1 MINNNRQALEILT
14 WYRDAG
20 VDEAVSDHSS
30 DFFAKNEASA
40 ATAKAMKA
48 TPPAKAPLGRKPS
61 VPARAPQASSVLEA
75 GETANDA
82 RSLARSAAT
91 LDDLKAALEQFDG
104 CGLKATA
111 TNLVFGDGAADARIM
126 FIGEAPGRDEDIQG
140 LPFVGRSGQLLDR
153 MLAAIGLTRQHAYI
167 ANVIPWR
174 PPGNRTP
181 TPHETA
187 VCRPFINRQIEL
199 VCPEV
204 IVFLGGV
211 AAKEMLDT
219 TTGIMRLR
227 GKWTKFKGSEAEYP
241 ALPTLHPAYLLRQ
254 PAQKRL
260 AWSDFLMIRHFL
272 DGKKTEFEEKK

>member
-1 MINNNRQALEILT
+1 MIYNNRQALEILP
-14 WYRDAG
+14 WYHEAG
-20 VDEAVSDHSS
+20 VDEAVSDHST
-30 DFFAKNEASA
+30 DFFAKNETSA
-40 ATAKAMKA
+40 ATAKAVKA
-48 TPPAKAPLGRKPS
+48 TPPATPPAKPPLGHRS
-61 VPARAPQASSVLEA
+61 SAPARIPQASSVLDA

-82 RSLARSAAT
+82 RSLAQSAKT
-91 LDDLKAALEQFDG
+91 LEDLKAALQQFDG

-111 TNLVFGDGAADARIM
+111 TNLVFGDGAVDARIM
-126 FIGEAPGRDEDIQG
+126 FIGEAPGSDEDIQG
-140 LPFVGRSGQLLDR
+140 VPFVGRSGQLLDR
-153 MLAAIGLTRQHAYI
+153 MLAAIGLNRQNAYI

-187 VCRPFINRQIEL
+187 VCRPFIDRQIEL
-199 VCPEV
+199 VSPEV

-219 TTGIMRLR
+219 ATGILRLR
-227 GKWTKFKGSEAEYP
+227 GKWTSFKGKDAEYP

-260 AWSDFLMIRHFL
+260 AWSDFILIRQFL
-272 DGKKTEFEEKK
+272 DGKK

>member
-14 WYRDAG
+14 WYHDAG
-20 VDEAVSDHSS
+20 VDEAVSDYST
-30 DFFAKNEASA
+30 DFFAKNETSA
-40 ATAKAMKA
+40 ATAKVVKA
-48 TPPAKAPLGRKPS
+48 TPPAKPSLGHKPS
-61 VPARAPQASSVLEA
+61 APARAPQASSVLEA
-75 GETANDA
+75 GETANEA
-82 RSLARSAAT
+82 RLLAQSAKT
-91 LDDLKAALEQFDG
+91 LEDLKTALEQFDG

-126 FIGEAPGRDEDIQG
+126 FIGEAPGSDEDIQG

-153 MLAAIGLTRQHAYI
+153 MLVAIGLDRQNAYI
-167 ANVIPWR
+167 TNVIPWR

-187 VCRPFINRQIEL
+187 VCRPFIDRQIEL
-199 VCPEV
+199 VSPEV

-219 TTGIMRLR
+219 ATGILRLR
-227 GKWTKFKGSEAEYP
+227 GKWTNFKGKDTEYP

-260 AWSDFLMIRHFL
+260 VWSDFILIRQFL
-272 DGKKTEFEEKK
+272 DGKK

>member
-1 MINNNRQALEILT
+1 MILNNRQALEILT

-20 VDEAVSDHSS
+20 VDEAVSDHSTDS
-30 DFFAKNEASA
+30 FAKNETSV
-40 ATAKAMKA
+40 ATAKAVKA
-48 TPPAKAPLGRKPS
+48 TPPAKPPLGHRSKP
-61 VPARAPQASSVLEA
+61 PARTPQASSVLDA

-82 RSLARSAAT
+82 RALAQSAAT

-126 FIGEAPGRDEDIQG
+126 FIGEAPGSDEDIQG

-153 MLAAIGLTRQHAYI
+153 MLAAIGLNRQNAYI

-174 PPGNRTP
+174 PPGNRTS

-187 VCRPFINRQIEL
+187 VCRPFIDRQIEL
-199 VCPEV
+199 VSPEI

-219 TTGIMRLR
+219 TTGIKLLR
-227 GKWTKFKGSEAEYP
+227 GKWTKFKGKDTQYP
-241 ALPTLHPAYLLRQ
+241 ALPTLHPEFLLRQ

-260 AWSDFLMIRHFL
+260 AWNDLLMIRQFL
-272 DGKKTEFEEKK
+272 DGKK

>member
-20 VDEAVSDHSS
+20 VDEAVSDYST
-30 DFFAKNEASA
+30 DFFAINETRA
-40 ATAKAMKA
+40 ATAKAVKA
-48 TPPAKAPLGRKPS
+48 TPPAKPSLGHKPS

-82 RSLARSAAT
+82 RSLAQSAKT
-91 LDDLKAALEQFDG
+91 LDDLKAALERFDG

-126 FIGEAPGRDEDIQG
+126 FIGEAPGSDEDIQG
-140 LPFVGRSGQLLDR
+140 LPFVGRSGQLLDK
-153 MLAAIGLTRQHAYI
+153 MLAAIGLNRQNAYI

-187 VCRPFINRQIEL
+187 VCRPFIDRQIEL

-219 TTGIMRLR
+219 ATGILRLR
-227 GKWTKFKGSEAEYP
+227 GKWTNFKGKGTEYP

-260 AWSDFLMIRHFL
+260 AWSDFLLIRQFL
-272 DGKKTEFEEKK
+272 DGKK